1 MTMNA
6 IATRDIIQMK
16 SDDIHALVLP
26 LFHSFG
32 QTCQMNAG
40 FSIGNTIVL
49 IPRFTPEAVLGAFQD
64 EKVSILIGV
73 PHDSHGEEVKAFIVL
88 KEGLN
93 ATADELI
100 AWSKEQMAVY
110 KYPRIVEMRTALP
123 MPATEKILKKDLKAE
138 TAA

>member
-16 SDDIHALVLP
+16 SNDIHALVLP

-49 IPRFTPEAVLGAFQD
+49 IPRFTPEAVLGAFQN
-64 EKVSILIGV
+64 EKVSIFIGV
-73 PHDSHGEEVKAFIVL
+73 PQGH
-88 KEGLN
+88 
-93 ATADELI
+93 
-100 AWSKEQMAVY
+100 
-110 KYPRIVEMRTALP
+110 YPNFRHFRQFRQFRSF
-123 MPATEKILKKDLKAE
+123 
-138 TAA
+138 